1 MTLNEAV
8 AFRIKQLCKEKKLS
22 LCALAERSGVSER
35 TLKEILRAPSER
47 KIRFST
53 ILKICSGFDVSVYYF
68 FKAKEFESLD

>member
-8 AFRIKQLCKEKKLS
+8 AFRINQLCKEKKLS
-22 LCALAERSGVSER
+22 LCDLAERSGISKR
-35 TLKEILRAPSER
+35 TLKEILRASPER

-68 FKAKEFESLD
+68 FDTKEFELLD